1 MKIKENLI
9 LKQMGNEFVV
19 VPVGK
24 GVIDFKVMVTL
35 NETGAFLWNKLTE
48 SKTEDE
54 LVECMISEYDIDK
67 ETALN
72 DIKEFL
78 KILTDNGLLK

>member
-9 LKQMGNEFVV
+9 LKQMGDEFVV